1 MANVE
6 HLPIDRGVPIGE
18 IEDEMSRLLAEGGS
32 SDPRLMRLGFIH
44 LRYKGFS
51 VKEASG
57 IVGVT
62 PQMGYR
68 WQKSWNEEGMSPFV
82 SPVRSGRRSRLT
94 PEQKEDVLD
103 RVSGALMTTAEA
115 RDMLAREYGTDYSVK
130 QVHVILSTGGLMHKR
145 VGGGPM
151 VWTRDDDY
159 PKGL

>member
-1 MANVE
+1 
-6 HLPIDRGVPIGE
+6 
-18 IEDEMSRLLAEGGS
+18 MSRMLAEGGS